1 MEFREMLRLG
11 IKSLARHKLRTLL
24 TMLGVIF
31 GVGAVISMMSIG
43 EGARRAAIEQIK
55 LLGTNNIRIKK
66 LELPHRADEEEF
78 QESNSPGLTWQDA
91 EAIADKLPTALGVS
105 ALRFVPEGI
114 FYGGNAPQGVTV
126 VGVSDHYDELTNS
139 YPTEGRFLA
148 HLDTRSAERVCI
160 LGSEVKRELFGVES
174 ALDQVVKIGEENF
187 RVVGVMGEKN
197 LRDGKASVI
206 KLRNINRDVYIP
218 ITTALKRFTDA
229 DYPDQV
235 EEIAVQVSG
244 AGVVVPS
251 SVVIKR
257 ILERTHFGVADYE
270 VLIPDE
276 LLAQSQ
282 RTQRIFNIVMGSIAA
297 LSLLVGGIGIMNI
310 MLASVTERTK
320 EIGIR
325 RALGASERDI
335 LGQFLNETVLIAV
348 SGGLIGVVL
357 GALMALAINLFA
369 HWDTVVSPSSIIVSF
384 GISGTVGVIF
394 GLYPAQQAARKDPII
409 ALRFE

>member
-1 MEFREMLRLG
+1 MELREMVRVG
-11 IKSLARHKLRTLL
+11 VKSLVRHKLRTLL

-31 GVGAVISMMSIG
+31 GVAAVISMMSIG

-55 LLGTNNIRIKK
+55 LLGTNNIRIKQA
-66 LELPHRADEEEF
+66 ERT
-78 QESNSPGLTWQDA
+78 QEQQENEASPSEGLTIHDA
-91 EAIADKLPTALGVS
+91 HALAEKLPMVS
-105 ALRFVPEGI
+105 AVSPLRFVDEAVHL
-114 FYGGNAPQGVTV
+114 GGNQAEAVKV
-126 VGVSDHYDELTNS
+126 VGVADSYARVTNS
-139 YPTEGRFLA
+139 RPDQGRFISY
-148 HLDTRSAERVCI
+148 LDERNAARVCV
-160 LGSEVKRELFGVES
+160 LGAEVKRDLFGVN
-174 ALDQVVKIGEENF
+174 DPIGRAVRIGGDRF
-187 RVVGVMGEKN
+187 MVVGVMGQKN
-197 LRDGKASVI
+197 FREGKTAVI
-206 KLRNINRDVYIP
+206 KIRNINRDVYIP
-218 ITTALKRFTDA
+218 ISTALKRFTDP
-229 DYPDQV
+229 DYPGQV
-235 EEIAVQVSG
+235 EEIAVQVARASE
-244 AGVVVPS
+244 VVPT

-257 ILERTHFGVADYE
+257 ILERAHFGVQDYE

-348 SGGLIGVVL
+348 SGGLIGILL
-357 GALMALAINLFA
+357 GGTMALAINLFA
-369 HWDTVVSPSSIIVSF
+369 KWDTVVSPVSVLVSF

-394 GLYPAQQAARKDPII
+394 GLYPAQQAARKDPIV